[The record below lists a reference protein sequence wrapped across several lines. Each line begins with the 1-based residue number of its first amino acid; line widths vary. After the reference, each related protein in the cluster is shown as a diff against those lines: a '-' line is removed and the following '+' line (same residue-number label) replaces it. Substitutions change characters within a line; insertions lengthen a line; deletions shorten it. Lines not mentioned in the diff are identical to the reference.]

1 MIKSLPEKQVLWF
14 ENIGRQLF
22 YRGVRL
28 TARLVAVV
36 TFGFRTEGQHHLEFE
51 GGGMLLATHQS
62 LLDPVLIGMVPN
74 RRLNYLARKTLFKNS
89 LLGFIIRLLDAIEID
104 RERGG
109 LAGLREMLKRLQ
121 QGEMVLLFPEGTR
134 SSDGEIGDLKPGF
147 IPVARRSQVPLVPI
161 AIVGAYDCLPKGAKL
176 PTRQPIAVVFGEPIP
191 PSVYMLMS
199 DAELLET
206 LAKRLELLHDR
217 AKELIANKS
226 HKTGR
231 SK

>member
-74 RRLNYLARKTLFKNS
+74 RRLNYLARCLQDGFTYKGIVTASSNGKN
-89 LLGFIIRLLDAIEID
+89 
-104 RERGG
+104 
-109 LAGLREMLKRLQ
+109 
-121 QGEMVLLFPEGTR
+121 P
-134 SSDGEIGDLKPGF
+134 
-147 IPVARRSQVPLVPI
+147 QVQADFV
-161 AIVGAYDCLPKGAKL
+161 VG
-176 PTRQPIAVVFGEPIP
+176 
-191 PSVYMLMS
+191 
-199 DAELLET
+199 
-206 LAKRLELLHDR
+206 
-217 AKELIANKS
+217 
-226 HKTGR
+226 
-231 SK
+231 